1 MTYVSVYKTKSI
13 VISIKVIFRTL
24 IDNIDKNDTPEL
36 VDYSLY
42 SEVNDVQIIKGSFSI
57 NDKNKNKNKKQNTN
71 AKRKLTRTQNEI
83 KKMETAYEN
92 DEVSDAADFLRKFS
106 KSK

>member
-1 MTYVSVYKTKSI
+1 MNSFKPLKEMEEKRA
-13 VISIKVIFRTL
+13 VIS
-24 IDNIDKNDTPEL
+24 
-36 VDYSLY
+36 
-42 SEVNDVQIIKGSFSI
+42 FS
-57 NDKNKNKNKKQNTN
+57 

-92 DEVSDAADFLRKFS
+92 DDVSDAADFLRKFS